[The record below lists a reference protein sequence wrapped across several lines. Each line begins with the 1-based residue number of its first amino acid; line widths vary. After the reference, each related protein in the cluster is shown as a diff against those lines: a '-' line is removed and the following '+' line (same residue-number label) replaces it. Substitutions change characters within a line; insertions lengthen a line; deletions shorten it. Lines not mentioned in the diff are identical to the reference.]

1 MMNSAM
7 NYSNNIEGN
16 QLYTHCNET
25 ELQCRNLMKVYPN
38 LPPANQKI
46 EPPRS
51 LVSIPSV
58 MLPGNLSQ
66 YQRHPI
72 EQQRVK
78 LEGILETVG
87 SS

>member
-1 MMNSAM
+1 
-7 NYSNNIEGN
+7 
-16 QLYTHCNET
+16 
-25 ELQCRNLMKVYPN
+25 MKFYPN

-46 EPPRS
+46 EPPHR
-51 LVSIPSV
+51 LVNVPSV

-87 SS
+87 SR